1 MTTKRD
7 KANII
12 FLIANILLLVLAY
25 VYYQFEGDNT
35 PLGLVGAM
43 LLTSVFI
50 LVKDIYKRRK

>member
-7 KANII
+7 K
-12 FLIANILLLVLAY
+12 ANILLLVLAY

>member
-7 KANII
+7 KANIK

-25 VYYQFEGDNT
+25 VYYQFEGGII
-35 PLGLVGAM
+35 PLGAVGAL

-50 LVKDIYKRRK
+50 LVKDLYKRRK